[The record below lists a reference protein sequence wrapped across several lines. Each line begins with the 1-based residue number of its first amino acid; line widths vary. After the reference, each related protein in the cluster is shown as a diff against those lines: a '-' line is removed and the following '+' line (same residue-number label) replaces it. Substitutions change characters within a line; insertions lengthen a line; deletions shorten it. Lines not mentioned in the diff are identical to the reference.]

1 MTGPDSRPDMPLA
14 RGGIIRTGLHVGE
27 TPDCGP
33 LPTSPD
39 TARTRQDSGP
49 ADNPDGV
56 RFAYTARVPRRHLGA
71 AIAEALSLLAR
82 ETSPDTARTAPDTD
96 VPDVSGR
103 RAEVRASIADAFDL
117 PPSILRKDPT
127 A

>member
-1 MTGPDSRPDMPLA
+1 MT
-14 RGGIIRTGLHVGE
+14 
-27 TPDCGP
+27 
-33 LPTSPD
+33 
-39 TARTRQDSGP
+39 GP

-71 AIAEALSLLAR
+71 AIAEAFTLLAR
-82 ETSPDTARTAPDTD
+82 ETSPDTVRTAPDTD

-103 RAEVRASIADAFDL
+103 RAEIRASIADAFDL
-117 PPSILRKDPT
+117 PPSILQKDPT